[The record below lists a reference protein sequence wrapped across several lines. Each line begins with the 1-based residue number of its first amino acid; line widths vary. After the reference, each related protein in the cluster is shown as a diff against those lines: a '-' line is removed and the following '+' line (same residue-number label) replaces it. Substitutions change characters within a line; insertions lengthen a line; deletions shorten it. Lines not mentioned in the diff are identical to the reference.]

1 MLITSTNIGG
11 TVSMFK
17 EMILIDIFHSIK
29 DKVWSVWS
37 IAWNQDSKQLAACSG
52 DGFIQV

>member
-1 MLITSTNIGG
+1 MLITSNNIGG

-29 DKVWSVWS
+29 DKVWS